1 MVGSGHTHGTPV
13 HNAVLRISSEPLK
26 WAQAHHFYKKS
37 RNAKEMWD
45 TLQARY
51 EVKGPWLKIMTFR
64 DMMRVSLTECKD
76 MTQYIRSK
84 LVKITNL
91 GVRLEE

>member
-1 MVGSGHTHGTPV
+1 
-13 HNAVLRISSEPLK
+13 
-26 WAQAHHFYKKS
+26 
-37 RNAKEMWD
+37 MWD

-84 LVKITNL
+84 LVEITNL